1 MTLSAAAARPMD
13 LFEESTSA
21 AVLRGPGDS
30 LIGLANDIV
39 RAPTRDLR
47 TTLLET
53 ISPGYR
59 VLVGRLAADM
69 LGTDIAQ
76 LRGVETRRTAIAQ
89 VPVELV
95 DMVCSRVTML
105 MQAAKELRAIDARR
119 APGAVLL

>member
-1 MTLSAAAARPMD
+1 MTLSAAAARPME

-21 AVLRGPGDS
+21 PVLRGPGDS

-53 ISPGYR
+53 IAPGYR
-59 VLVGRLAADM
+59 ELVGKLAADM
-69 LGTDIAQ
+69 LGTDIAL
-76 LRGVETRRTAIAQ
+76 LRGSEARRAAVEQ

-95 DMVCSRVTML
+95 DTVCGRVVML
-105 MQAAKELRAIDARR
+105 MQAAKEVRARDARR